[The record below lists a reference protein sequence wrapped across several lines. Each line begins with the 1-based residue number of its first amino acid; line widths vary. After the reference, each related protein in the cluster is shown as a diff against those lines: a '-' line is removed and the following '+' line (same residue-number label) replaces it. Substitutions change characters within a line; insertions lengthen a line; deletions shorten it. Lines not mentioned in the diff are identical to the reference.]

1 MTALFA
7 SGRIIDWILA
17 GMVLEGLALAA
28 LHGRTG
34 HGVAP
39 RALLANLGSGMCV
52 LLAMRLVLGG
62 AWWGYASAA
71 LLFALIF
78 HVIDLTVKWR

>member
-17 GMVLEGLALAA
+17 GMILEGCVLAA
-28 LHGRTG
+28 LYGRSG
-34 HGVAP
+34 RGVAP
-39 RALLANLGSGMCV
+39 RLLLPNLASGMCV

-62 AWWGYASAA
+62 AWWGFVSAA

-78 HVIDLTVKWR
+78 HVRDLTGKWN

>member
-1 MTALFA
+1 MTDLFA

-17 GMVLEGLALAA
+17 GMVLEGFALAA

-34 HGVAP
+34 RGVAP
-39 RALLANLGSGMCV
+39 RVLFANLGSGMCV

-62 AWWGYASAA
+62 AWWGFASAA

-78 HVIDLTVKWR
+78 HVVDLAGKWR

>member
-1 MTALFA
+1 MSDLFA

-17 GMVLEGLALAA
+17 GMVLEWFALAA
-28 LHGRTG
+28 LHSRTG

-62 AWWGYASAA
+62 AWWGYASAS

-78 HVIDLTVKWR
+78 HAMDLSVRWR

>member
-1 MTALFA
+1 MTDLFA

-17 GMVLEGLALAA
+17 GLVLEGFALAA
-28 LHGRTG
+28 LYGRTG
-34 HGVAP
+34 RGVAP
-39 RALLANLGSGMCV
+39 RVLFANLGSGMCV

-62 AWWGYASAA
+62 AWWGFASAA

-78 HVIDLTVKWR
+78 HMVDLTGKWR

>member
-7 SGRIIDWILA
+7 SGRIIDWILL
-17 GMVLEGLALAA
+17 GMVLEGCALAA
-28 LHGRTG
+28 LHARTG
-34 HGVAP
+34 RGVAP
-39 RALLANLGSGMCV
+39 RALVPNLLSGMCV

-71 LLFALIF
+71 LLAALLF
-78 HVIDLTVKWR
+78 HVADLAGKWS

>member
-1 MTALFA
+1 MTALFS

-17 GMVLEGLALAA
+17 GMVLEGCALAA

-34 HGVAP
+34 RGVP
-39 RALLANLGSGMCV
+39 PWALMPNLLSGMCV

-62 AWWGYASAA
+62 AWWGFASAA
-71 LLFALIF
+71 LLAALGF
-78 HVIDLTVKWR
+78 HVADLAGKWR